1 MAIFLREED
10 VIRLLPINE
19 AIQMV
24 EQGFKEQGNGTGVNL
39 PRERAQAGNMGVTMM
54 VAALGERG
62 VAGFKTMGAGKP
74 LVLLYGGEPR
84 QLLAV
89 MEAGSLGQIR
99 TGAASGVATRYMA
112 REDASSVGM
121 VGTGNQAITQLS
133 AVCAVRPIQTIKAY
147 SRTQERREEFCRTM
161 SDSLGIQVLPVS
173 SAQEAVQGT
182 DIAIAITNVRT
193 LEPVII
199 GDWLEP
205 GMHINA
211 AGANSLARREL
222 DDAAVMRCS
231 IIAADAV
238 DQAKIECADLVMPA
252 DSGILSWDAVLELGQ
267 VVTGK
272 ASGRASANDITL
284 FESQGIAL
292 EDVAVAAHI
301 FERAKTEGVGE
312 ALPF

>member
-19 AIQMV
+19 AIEMV

-39 PRERAQAGNMGVTMM
+39 PRERAQAGTIGVTMM

-121 VGTGNQAITQLS
+121 IGTGNQAITQLS

-238 DQAKIECADLVMPA
+238 DQAKIECADLVMPV

>member
-1 MAIFLREED
+1 MAIFLREDD
-10 VIRLLPINE
+10 VIRLLPIKE
-19 AIQMV
+19 ALEMV

-62 VAGFKTMGAGKP
+62 VGGFKAMGAGKP
-74 LVLLYGGEPR
+74 LVMLYGGEPR

-112 REDASSVGM
+112 REDASSVGII
-121 VGTGNQAITQLS
+121 GTGNQAITQLS
-133 AVCAVRPIQTIKAY
+133 AVCAVRPIRTIKAY
-147 SRTQERREEFCRTM
+147 SRTPERREEFCRTM
-161 SDSLGIQVLPVS
+161 SDSLGIQVSPVS
-173 SAQEAVQGT
+173 SAQEAIQGT

-193 LEPVII
+193 LDPVLM

-222 DDAAVMRCS
+222 DDNAVTRCS

-238 DQAKIECADLVMPA
+238 DQAKMECADLVMPA
-252 DSGILSWDAVLELGQ
+252 NAGLLDWDTVLELGQ

-272 ASGRASANDITL
+272 ASGRAAASDITL

-301 FERAKTEGVGE
+301 FERAIAEGKGE